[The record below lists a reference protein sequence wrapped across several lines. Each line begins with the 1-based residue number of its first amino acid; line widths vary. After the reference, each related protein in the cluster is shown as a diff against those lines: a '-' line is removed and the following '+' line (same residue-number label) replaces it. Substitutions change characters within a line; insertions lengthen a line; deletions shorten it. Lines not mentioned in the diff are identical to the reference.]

1 MQPPPP
7 LTHSSIPKKFLKISK
22 EFDNFVCIF
31 PGVSYGL
38 QVSCKAVSCFE
49 GCVFEEEKKQ

>member
-1 MQPPPP
+1 MAPP

-38 QVSCKAVSCFE
+38 QVSCKAVSCVGPKPKFDL
-49 GCVFEEEKKQ
+49 FF